1 MIEINKTKTTSEF
14 SKSVEIPT
22 NITFSFIVNEINK
35 KFLIIKG
42 RYYAEKIYV
51 GIPSFISFY
60 SKNRFLTFY
69 SSLNKQDKM
78 AIFENFI
85 YKLNSAVKSV
95 RKKFKKVVILK
106 GMGLKLNYNKVLERL
121 ELKLGYS
128 HMVNV
133 DLNNEKKKIFLKTSK
148 NTLIVWGGKTQVGNF
163 IDKLKKLKK
172 QSAYKEKGFFFL
184 DAKIVLKKV
193 KKA

>member
-35 KFLIIKG
+35 NFLIIKG

-69 SSLNKQDKM
+69 SSLDKQDKM

-85 YKLNSAVKSV
+85 
-95 RKKFKKVVILK
+95 
-106 GMGLKLNYNKVLERL
+106 
-121 ELKLGYS
+121 
-128 HMVNV
+128 
-133 DLNNEKKKIFLKTSK
+133 
-148 NTLIVWGGKTQVGNF
+148 
-163 IDKLKKLKK
+163 
-172 QSAYKEKGFFFL
+172 
-184 DAKIVLKKV
+184 
-193 KKA
+193 

>member
-148 NTLIVWGGKTQVGNF
+148 NTLIV
-163 IDKLKKLKK
+163 
-172 QSAYKEKGFFFL
+172 
-184 DAKIVLKKV
+184 
-193 KKA
+193 

>member
-1 MIEINKTKTTSEF
+1 
-14 SKSVEIPT
+14 
-22 NITFSFIVNEINK
+22 
-35 KFLIIKG
+35 
-42 RYYAEKIYV
+42 
-51 GIPSFISFY
+51 
-60 SKNRFLTFY
+60 
-69 SSLNKQDKM
+69 
-78 AIFENFI
+78 
-85 YKLNSAVKSV
+85 
-95 RKKFKKVVILK
+95 
-106 GMGLKLNYNKVLERL
+106 
-121 ELKLGYS
+121 
-128 HMVNV
+128 MVNV